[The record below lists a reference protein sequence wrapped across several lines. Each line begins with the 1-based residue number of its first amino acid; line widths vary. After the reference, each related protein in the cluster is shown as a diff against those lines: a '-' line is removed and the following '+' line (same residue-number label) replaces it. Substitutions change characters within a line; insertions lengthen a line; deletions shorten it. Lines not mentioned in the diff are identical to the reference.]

1 MTVLPEPKPTAPAAG
16 QAHNPL
22 TDAVIEAAVDNA
34 IEEARRHGTSP
45 QVVIGSAPPVQQPG
59 RAAMSSKAVDDT
71 ARMLGASVL
80 IAVTGGSGTAVLWA
94 SGLANPTVVALVF
107 GAPTALAL
115 AISRV
120 LKRAKEAAPDE
131 INNYYSGPVYQDL
144 SETHTEN
151 KGVWVKTNNRP
162 TA

>member
-16 QAHNPL
+16 QAANPL
-22 TDAVIEAAVDNA
+22 TDAVIEAAVENA
-34 IEEARRHGTSP
+34 IHEARRLGTTP
-45 QVVIGSAPPVQQPG
+45 QVIIGSAPPVQQPG

-71 ARMLGASVL
+71 ARMIGASVL
-80 IAVTGGSGTAVLWA
+80 VTTLGGSGTALLWA

-107 GAPTALAL
+107 GAPAALAL
-115 AISRV
+115 AIGRV

-131 INNYYSGPVYQDL
+131 IHNHYTGPVYQDQ

-151 KGVWVKTNNRP
+151 KGVWVKTNNQQ
-162 TA
+162 